1 MESLAEMHL
10 KIMKKVLDPNDLR
23 AGWKWMKELGHHYNM
38 SEKWKIMLSEM
49 VGIPLH

>member
-1 MESLAEMHL
+1 MKSLAEMPL
-10 KIMKKVLDPNDLR
+10 KVMKKVLNSNDLR
-23 AGWKWMKELGHHYNM
+23 ADWKWMKELGHNYNM